1 MSFVDYLARQIIVVL
16 MCCLMPLPCFAPF
29 DRHYVQSAAEDE
41 KSEVELFLN
50 SVPLLAS
57 LHREEKLQLVGA
69 FLEEVF
75 PGTWVQFRFLT
86 TNWPFPST

>member
-1 MSFVDYLARQIIVVL
+1 MRPAHACMSL
-16 MCCLMPLPCFAPF
+16 
-29 DRHYVQSAAEDE
+29 RHYVQTAAEDE

-57 LHREEKLQLVGA
+57 LHREEKLRLVGA

-75 PGTWVQFRFLT
+75 PGGCRAPPWEDKLA
-86 TNWPFPST
+86 

>member
-1 MSFVDYLARQIIVVL
+1 
-16 MCCLMPLPCFAPF
+16 MCPTHTLSSH
-29 DRHYVQSAAEDE
+29 RHYVQTAAEDE

-57 LHREEKLQLVGA
+57 LHREEKLRLVGA

-75 PGTWVQFRFLT
+75 PGECLVGNVKQLCSLVLWSLV
-86 TNWPFPST
+86 P